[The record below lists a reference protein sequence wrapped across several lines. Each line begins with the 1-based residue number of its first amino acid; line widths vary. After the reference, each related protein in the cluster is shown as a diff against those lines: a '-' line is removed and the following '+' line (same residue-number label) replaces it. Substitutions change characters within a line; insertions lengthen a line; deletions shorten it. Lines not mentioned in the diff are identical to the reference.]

1 MKKKF
6 RNIFLSSLFLFSGQ
20 AIIYLQISN
29 NQKNQQYNLEDSNKT
44 NVITDQNIKKGYQ
57 FDEGEAAAVTTD
69 QNGYDHLYMWGDN
82 SNYQLGLPY
91 INSYSKSDN
100 IQNEN
105 INKRNYYYI
114 PTEVNYIKE
123 QKGRI
128 EDLKSTKYNTI
139 LTFVDQEQ
147 NYHLYI
153 YGSNINGLLTKQDL
167 SLNSKNS
174 PIIIDIPSNLKIAD
188 IELTDDNAYLL
199 LDEKTGDKQYLYSW
213 GKNDYGQLGL
223 GYSDNKIHKNPTVSK
238 YINGKTN
245 ENLYV
250 NSIYAENDALYLLV
264 QNSNENEY
272 QTIYSL
278 GSNKNG
284 QLGLNSSNYDGKNPV
299 PTEIPFFAREKAQ
312 EIIFID
318 GNNHQGMYT
327 EFIEND
333 QTYLVGWGNNNR
345 KQLINI
351 DDKNIDQPT
360 AIFDQE
366 QNFIIGDK
374 GDPLF
379 DSNTNQLLLS
389 DFGYE
394 QSYLILEEGTL
405 IDEKFNVERIVIE
418 GWGLNAHNSLGGN
431 NVGQINEPIEINSF
445 LIENYNGYQIKN
457 ISTGSHSTDILIEN
471 NQQNQNLYTWGYNQT
486 GQLGNGEEATFASPT
501 TSNLFLSMQ
510 TSKEVISNNIAYQL
524 SLAIFIVI
532 IIILILVLISL
543 YLSIRRYRKV
553 SWSVQTQKNE
563 DELKE
568 QELVKELT
576 TQNLDLNL
584 D

>member
-20 AIIYLQISN
+20 AIIYLQIAN
-29 NQKNQQYNLEDSNKT
+29 KQKNEQYDLKDSRKT
-44 NVITDQNIKKGYQ
+44 NVITDEHIKKGYQ
-57 FDEGEAAAVTTD
+57 FDEGEAAAITTD
-69 QNGYDHLYMWGDN
+69 QDGYDHLYMWGDN

-91 INSYSKSDN
+91 INSYSKSDD
-100 IQNEN
+100 IKNEN
-105 INKRNYYYI
+105 INSKNYYYI
-114 PTEVNYIKE
+114 PTEVNYIRD
-123 QKGRI
+123 QKGRV

-147 NYHLYI
+147 NYYLYI
-153 YGSNINGLLTKQDL
+153 YGSNINGLLTEQNL
-167 SLNSKNS
+167 SLNRKNN
-174 PIIIDIPSNLKIAD
+174 PIIIDIPSNLKIED
-188 IELTDDNAYLL
+188 IALTDDNAYLL

-213 GKNDYGQLGL
+213 GKNNYGQLGL

-238 YINGKTN
+238 YLNGKN
-245 ENLYV
+245 DNFYI
-250 NSIYAENDALYLLV
+250 NSIYAENDALYLAGENNND
-264 QNSNENEY
+264 QENEY

-284 QLGLNSSNYDGKNPV
+284 QLGLNSSNYDSKNPI
-299 PTEIPFFAREKAQ
+299 PIEIPFFANEKAQ
-312 EIIFID
+312 EIILLD

-351 DDKNIDQPT
+351 EDKNINQPT

-366 QNFIIGDK
+366 QDFIIGDK

-379 DSNTNQLLLS
+379 NINTEQLLLS

-394 QSYLILEEGTL
+394 QSYLIYKNSEDLNQ
-405 IDEKFNVERIVIE
+405 EKIVIE
-418 GWGLNAHNSLGGN
+418 GWGLNSHNSLGGN
-431 NVGQINEPIEINSF
+431 NVNQVTEPTEINSF
-445 LIENYNGYQIKN
+445 LIENYQGYQIKN

-471 NQQNQNLYTWGYNQT
+471 NEQKQNLYTWGYNQT

-501 TSNLFLSMQ
+501 TANLFISMQ
-510 TSKEVISNNIAYQL
+510 TSNGVSSSNVAYQL
-524 SLAIFIVI
+524 SLSIFIVI

-553 SWSVQTQKNE
+553 SWSIESKKNE
-563 DELKE
+563 EELKE
-568 QELVKELT
+568 QELAKELT
-576 TQNLDLNL
+576 TQSLDLNL